1 VPALTSIIIIAM
13 TKYLLL
19 LLLPSITFCQVKEP
33 WIDNSTD
40 KWPTIALVNDVLY
53 KNGDR
58 QQDSSVTYVGTGFLL
73 NTGNDTFAV
82 TVKHALYAARNK
94 KTDRV
99 VVNEALEKWKMY
111 PKNNPNDSVV
121 IGHLIN
127 EDSSE
132 MLFSSENGVLQ
143 RDWLVFTTSSISPN
157 IRPLTLAN
165 SPMNVGQ
172 KVHMIGNPY
181 AFQNT
186 LSVSGTIVKK
196 SGEHLFVKLDGV
208 EKQVLGGASGSPI
221 LNNNGHLIGIFSNSK
236 RNPKTGEVTYII
248 NNTDYLKR
256 ILKREKPLNVDRRSV
271 AKWLDSLLQ
280 HNSINQALNEYVKMI
295 EDPASKNT
303 FELHYIDWGHVQTT
317 AKGLLQSNR
326 TNDAISL
333 LTFFT
338 SRYPELVGFYI
349 LLAEAHKQN
358 KDHKKAIA
366 TLERALTEVYEED
379 KADLL
384 KLLDEL
390 QAK

>member
-1 VPALTSIIIIAM
+1 M
-13 TKYLLL
+13 TKYLFL
-19 LLLPSITFCQVKEP
+19 LLLPSVTFCQVREP
-33 WIDNSTD
+33 WIHNSKD
-40 KWPTIALVNDVLY
+40 KWPTIALVNNVLY

-58 QQDSSVTYVGTGFLL
+58 HQDPSVSYVGTGFLL
-73 NTGNDTFAV
+73 NTGNDTLAV

-111 PKNNPNDSVV
+111 PKNNPKDSVI
-121 IGHLIN
+121 IGYLIN

-132 MLFSSENGVLQ
+132 MLFTSENGVLQ
-143 RDWLVFTTSSISPN
+143 RDWLVFTTTSISPN
-157 IRPLTLAN
+157 IRPLTLTN
-165 SPMNVGQ
+165 SPVNVGQ
-172 KVHMIGNPY
+172 RVHMIGNPY

-208 EKQVLGGASGSPI
+208 EKHVLGGASGSPI
-221 LNNNGHLIGIFSNSK
+221 LDHNGHLIGIFSNSK

-256 ILKREKPLNVDRRSV
+256 ILKREKPLNADRRSV

-280 HNSINQALNEYVKMI
+280 HKSIKQALNEYVKMI
-295 EDPASKNT
+295 EDPASENT
-303 FELHYIDWGHVQTT
+303 YELHYIDWGHVQKT

-326 TNDAISL
+326 TNDAISFL
-333 LTFFT
+333 GFFT
-338 SRYPELVGFYI
+338 SRHPELAGFYI

-358 KDHKKAIA
+358 KDHKKATA

-384 KLLDEL
+384 KLLDEF
-390 QAK
+390 KTR

>member
-1 VPALTSIIIIAM
+1 M

-19 LLLPSITFCQVKEP
+19 LLLPSIAFCQVREP

-58 QQDSSVTYVGTGFLL
+58 QQDPSVSYVGTGFLL
-73 NTGNDTFAV
+73 NTGDDTFAV

-111 PKNNPNDSVV
+111 PKNNPKDAVI

-127 EDSSE
+127 EDSTE

-143 RDWLVFTTSSISPN
+143 RDWLVFTTTSISPD
-157 IRPLTLAN
+157 IRPLTVSN
-165 SPMNVGQ
+165 SPVNVGQ
-172 KVHMIGNPY
+172 RVHMIGNPY
-181 AFQNT
+181 SFPNT
-186 LSVSGTIVKK
+186 LSITGTIVKK
-196 SGEHLFVKLDGV
+196 LGEHLFVKLDGV
-208 EKQVLGGASGSPI
+208 GKHVLGGASGSPI
-221 LNNNGHLIGIFSNSK
+221 LDDNGHLIGIFSNSK
-236 RNPKTGEVTYII
+236 RNPKTGEVTYIV

-256 ILKREKPLNVDRRSV
+256 ILKSDKPLNVDRRSV

-280 HNSINQALNEYVKMI
+280 RKTVNQALNEYVKMT
-295 EDPASKNT
+295 EDPASENT
-303 FELHYIDWGHVQTT
+303 YELHYIDWGHVQKT

-326 TNDAISL
+326 TNDAISF

-338 SRYPELVGFYI
+338 SRHPELVGFYI

-358 KDHKKAIA
+358 NDDKKAAA
-366 TLERALTEVYEED
+366 TLEYALTEVYEED

-384 KLLDEL
+384 KLLE
-390 QAK
+390 QFKTK